1 MYDLKT
7 VIEANTKDGVV
18 DFEKVMADVDNSYVN
33 PIVAKKTDKEKIKPE
48 VIAEMI
54 QELGIEGGSIDDV
67 KLYIKK
73 MGGSTDEIKEANLEL
88 EKRYKELELNHKET
102 VGKLTQLETK
112 QQELHREQLIRGL
125 GVQDEK
131 QIEFLKWDLNRKV
144 TEEKDF
150 DTVVAEYAKENNV
163 KTTTKFVKDPYGV
176 SNETDIAEVW
186 REKRKLRRK

>member
-1 MYDLKT
+1 MYDLKAI
-7 VIEANTKDGVV
+7 IEAHTVEGVV
-18 DFEKVMADVDNSYVN
+18 DYEKVMGDIDNGYVN
-33 PIVAKKTDKEKIKPE
+33 PIVAKKTDKSKLIPE
-48 VIAEMI
+48 VTAQLIK
-54 QELGIEGGSIDDV
+54 ELGVEGESIDDL
-67 KLYIKK
+67 KLYVKK

-88 EKRYKELELNHKET
+88 EKRYKELETNHKET